1 MEKRFALFLVLS
13 SLILMIHLMAHQ
25 PVVPPEDVAVEH
37 RLPDDPED
45 VERPIDEDVDVAE
58 AVDAPPEAEPPE
70 LAAAPEPEAKPQ
82 LATLGSLAPDSPY
95 KLLVTLNNRGAAIE
109 RIELNQR
116 TDWGGF
122 RFRDSDRRAGY
133 LGHLHGEDAP
143 DGGCRIR
150 IVGPGTPAAIAR
162 PLDPATDVGLRA
174 GDTIVQLDDQPIH
187 SAADVTQYLA
197 GRRPGQTLRIE
208 VARPDSSANLV
219 FETKLTEEPLS
230 IVQPEVNRHAPTSRP
245 DALSFL
251 FTLTQIGN
259 RSAQRGHDEITGLP
273 SLREGY
279 WHVEQL
285 ADEGDGPAIEFR
297 RRLTD
302 ADLAKIDARG
312 DLEVVKRYRLASAD
326 DSDLPGGEPYHLTLD
341 LEIHNHGP
349 SAKQLVFR
357 LDGATGLPMEGWWY
371 SNKIHPSRFS
381 AVGARDVAW
390 KTERAGHG
398 LIGAPQIYR
407 ETRSAIERGTA
418 APIPLFPPGQQQ
430 VIRYVGGD
438 SQYFCVVLMTD
449 PEDEA
454 AKSVFDEGYAIQAGP
469 FGEKT
474 GQWIK
479 TTNTTFRL
487 TSSQRTLEPGQSY
500 TQRFTIFAGPKRP
513 ALLEGYGLSEFIAYG
528 WFAMIARPLSWLLNV
543 FASLPWVNYGMAI
556 ILLTVLVR
564 SAMMPL
570 SRKAAKNAQM
580 MQELAPE
587 MKRIA
592 EKYKNDMEKRGKA
605 QRELFVKHNYNPFGG
620 CFLMLIQLPIFI
632 GLYRSLSVD
641 IELLQAPLIRGMQW
655 CSNLAGPDMLWHWE
669 PYLFSILGD
678 PGDGWLG
685 PYLNVLPIIT
695 IVLFL
700 VQQKM
705 FMPPPTDDQ
714 TRMQQQMMKYMM
726 IFMCVLFFRVPS
738 GLCVYFIASSLWGI
752 AERKMLPPV
761 KKPSASPATVPE
773 KPKSKKPNGRL
784 FANKDVKSRA
794 EAEAKRTRIKNRQK
808 RR

>member
-25 PVVPPEDVAVEH
+25 PFVPPEEVALDERLLDDPHAVEWPVDDADVPDAVVPPAVEQ
-37 RLPDDPED
+37 
-45 VERPIDEDVDVAE
+45 
-58 AVDAPPEAEPPE
+58 PE
-70 LAAAPEPEAKPQ
+70 LAAVPEPEAEPQ

-116 TDWGGF
+116 TNWGGF
-122 RFRDSDRRAGY
+122 RFRDSDRRGGY
-133 LGHLHGEDAP
+133 LGHLHGEDDP

-150 IVGPGTPAAIAR
+150 VVGPGTPAALAR
-162 PLDPATDVGLRA
+162 PLDATTDVGLRS
-174 GDTIVQLDDQPIH
+174 GDTIVQLDAQPIR
-187 SAADVTQYLA
+187 STFDVIEYLA
-197 GRRPGQTLRIE
+197 GRRPGQAVRIE
-208 VARPDSSANLV
+208 VVRPGSTANLA
-219 FETKLTEEPLS
+219 FETTLTEEPLS
-230 IVQPEVNRHAPTSRP
+230 IVQPELNRHASTSRP

-251 FTLTQIGN
+251 FTLKQIGN
-259 RSAQRGHDEITGLP
+259 RTAPRGQDEIAGLP

-279 WHVEQL
+279 WHMEQL
-285 ADEGDGPAIEFR
+285 EDDGEGPAIEFR
-297 RRLTD
+297 RRLTA
-302 ADLAKIDARG
+302 ADLAKIDAEG
-312 DLEVVKRYRLASAD
+312 DLEIVKRYRLASAH
-326 DSDLPGGEPYHLTLD
+326 DSDLPSNEPYHLTLE

-349 SAKQLVFR
+349 SAKPVVFR
-357 LDGATGLPMEGWWY
+357 LDGATGLPLEGWWY
-371 SNKIHPSRFS
+371 SNKIHPTRFS

-390 KTERAGHG
+390 KTERLGHG
-398 LIGAPQIYR
+398 LIGAPQIYK
-407 ETRSAIERGTA
+407 ETRNAQQRGA
-418 APIPLFPPGQQQ
+418 ATPIPLFPPGQQQ
-430 VIRYVGGD
+430 VVRYVGGD
-438 SQYFCVVLMTD
+438 AQYFCVVLLTD
-449 PEDEA
+449 PEDEPE
-454 AKSVFDEGYAIQAGP
+454 KSVFEEGYAIQAGP

-487 TSSQRTLEPGQSY
+487 TSPPRTLEPGQTYS
-500 TQRFTIFAGPKRP
+500 QKFTIFAGPKRP

-543 FASLPWVNYGMAI
+543 FASLPLVNYGLAI

-592 EKYKNDMEKRGKA
+592 EKYKNDMEKRGMA
-605 QRELFVKHNYNPFGG
+605 QRELFAKHNYNPFGG
-620 CFLMLIQLPIFI
+620 CLLMLIQLPIFI

-641 IELLQAPLIRGMQW
+641 IELLQAPLIHGMQW
-655 CSNLAGPDMLWHWE
+655 CSNLAGPDMLWYWE

-714 TRMQQQMMKYMM
+714 TRLQQQMMKYMM
-726 IFMCVLFFRVPS
+726 VFMGVLFFRVPS

-761 KKPSASPATVPE
+761 QKPTDSPATVPE

-784 FANKDVKSRA
+784 FATKDNKSRA
-794 EAEAKRTRIKNRQK
+794 EAEAKKARIKNRQK